1 MSHRKQISLL
11 HLPPQRTAV
20 LEPRWPRPVPRPDP
34 RHHHPALGGAESR
47 CRPAPAPIPCPAHR
61 APWPSLT
68 TGPALGFPHPRRRS
82 HCSCHQGAP
91 PAREAVASARRPGRE
106 RWPGREGVRERSR
119 GGGKGRF
126 GSYSWGPLARE
137 AWWSFSRKSDSKAR

>member
-20 LEPRWPRPVPRPDP
+20 LEPRWPRPVPRPD
-34 RHHHPALGGAESR
+34 RKHHHPALGGAESR

-82 HCSCHQGAP
+82 HCALP
-91 PAREAVASARRPGRE
+91 PRRPTCSRGCGLRTAA
-106 RWPGREGVRERSR
+106 RTGAMAGPGGREGAEPRRRRE
-119 GGGKGRF
+119 G
-126 GSYSWGPLARE
+126 E
-137 AWWSFSRKSDSKAR
+137 AWILQLGPTSQRGMVVIFTKI